1 MQYVSCALGMIT
13 NVTSIKTLVE
23 VYELDEPVTFDAGSG
38 TLESFITS
46 AEVSN
51 KVFLILEQGPNG
63 LDTRAISDYNFFEN
77 LGSFSVGWD
86 RSQEVIKNF

>member
-1 MQYVSCALGMIT
+1 MTIETNGRKITIT

-23 VYELDEPVTFDAGSG
+23 VYELDEPATFDAGSG

-51 KVFLILEQGPNG
+51 KVILILEQGPNG
-63 LDTRAISDYNFFEN
+63 LDTRAISDYIF
-77 LGSFSVGWD
+77 LKIWGPSV
-86 RSQEVIKNF
+86 